1 MPLLT
6 LWKSNA
12 SAVSD
17 FTIEQVVK
25 TAGNGS
31 LKDGSQCSVELR
43 DYLSQIPSKKI
54 GDYVEQCLAASFDK
68 GGMVL
73 QDLINELGR
82 RLDYVVINGRY
93 QGTVNAVG
101 FDGIWHSPEG
111 PTIIAEVK
119 TTDTYRISLDTIAVY
134 RDKLAASG
142 QIHGKSSILIVV
154 GRHDTGELEAQVRGS
169 RHAWDIRLISAD
181 ALLKLVQLKE
191 NSDSPETGR
200 KIRNLLCPMEYTRL
214 DDLVD
219 AMFTTATDVE
229 GGIAAEDDEETE
241 DKHVSTADDSE
252 TKSGWEFTDSK
263 ILQAKRETIV
273 YAFGASKSVSLIK
286 KSRALYWDAGHELR
300 IVCSISKRYVKR
312 PTYPYWYAFHP
323 QWDDFLREGHDSYF
337 ILGCMDLSSAF
348 ALPWKLLN
356 SILDSLNTTT
366 TEKSTYWHIHL
377 IEPKPHE
384 FSMYLPKKSSTL
396 SLNEFR
402 FEVPAKPAL

>member
-1 MPLLT
+1 MPLLS
-6 LWKSNA
+6 LWKSNP

-17 FTIEQVVK
+17 FTVEQVVK
-25 TAGNGS
+25 TAGDGS
-31 LKDGSQCSVELR
+31 LKDGSQCSTEIR
-43 DYLSQIPSKKI
+43 EYLSQIPSKKI
-54 GDYVEQCLAASFDK
+54 GSYVEQCLTASFDK

-82 RLDYVVINGRY
+82 RLDYVVTNGLY
-93 QGTVNAVG
+93 QGKVNAVG
-101 FDGIWHSPEG
+101 FDGTWRSPEG

-119 TTDTYRISLDTIAVY
+119 TTDTYRISLDKIVVY
-134 RDKLAASG
+134 RDKLVASG
-142 QIHGKSSILIVV
+142 QIKGKSSFLIVV
-154 GRHDTGELEAQVRGS
+154 GRDDTGELEAQVRGS
-169 RHAWDIRLISAD
+169 RHAWEIRLISTD

-229 GGIAAEDDEETE
+229 SVITADDDEETE
-241 DKHVSTADDSE
+241 EKHASTADDVDS
-252 TKSGWEFTDSK
+252 KGKWEFTDSK
-263 ILQAKRETIV
+263 VLQAKRETIV
-273 YAFGASKSVSLIK
+273 DAFGALKGVSLIK

-300 IVCSISKRYVKR
+300 IGCSISKRYVKR
-312 PTYPYWYAFHP
+312 PAYPYWYAFHP
-323 QWDDFLREGHDSYF
+323 QWNDFLRDGHESYF

-377 IEPKPHE
+377 IEPKPNE
-384 FSMYLPKKSSTL
+384 LAMLLPKKSSTL
-396 SLNEFR
+396 PLTEYR
-402 FEVPAKPAL
+402 FEVPAKSA